1 MKRFILEQSETEFYT
16 SHSGLALVG
25 LCLNQYGQLNQALD
39 KGVPLRHGI
48 AHADIIKSMI
58 GSLCLGKSDFEAIEN
73 YRDDD
78 YFKAALSIQQVPSS
92 ARLRQRLDEHA
103 EALLPL
109 VYQSNIDFLAHAQ
122 VPVTP
127 LATGHVALDIDVY
140 PMNNEKTRKEGVS
153 RTYKGFDG
161 YAPIALYLGQEGW
174 CLGNELREGK
184 QHCQYEFLYSL
195 ERGLTAAKR
204 LTPLPLLVRL
214 ESGHD
219 ALDNRI
225 VLQEDE
231 QAEFIIKWNPRKQNA
246 DAWLAYAEQH
256 GLWDTPREGKRVAL
270 FSVTEEHTRNGQT
283 YSCRRVMQITE
294 RTTTAKGQL
303 LLFPEIAMEGWWT
316 SLASTEYDDTLIVQL
331 YRDHATAEQ
340 FHSEFK
346 TDLDIE
352 RLPSGKFATNDVIM
366 TLSAYSYNILR
377 WIGLIGLLG
386 QQSPIRH
393 PAKRR
398 RIRTVIQELMY
409 LAARLIRTGRRLKLR
424 FSNACPGFIA
434 FESTYTKLAAG

>member
-1 MKRFILEQSETEFYT
+1 MRRFILEQSETEFYT

-25 LCLNQYGQLNQALD
+25 LCLNRYGQLNQALD

-58 GSLCLGKSDFEAIEN
+58 GSLCLGKSDFEAMEN
-73 YRDDD
+73 YRNDD

-127 LATGHVALDIDVY
+127 LAIGHVALDIDVY
-140 PMNNEKTRKEGVS
+140 PMNNEHTRKEGVS

-204 LTPLPLLVRL
+204 LTSLPLLVRL
-214 ESGHD
+214 DSGHD

-246 DAWLAYAEQH
+246 DTWLAYAEQH

-270 FSVTEEHTRNGQT
+270 FSVTEDHTRNGQT

-303 LLFPEIAMEGWWT
+303 LLFPEIEMEGWWT
-316 SLASTEYDDTLIVQL
+316 SLAATEYDDTWIVQL

-409 LAARLIRTGRRLKLR
+409 LAARLVRTGRRLKLR
-424 FSNACPGFIA
+424 FSKACPGFIA